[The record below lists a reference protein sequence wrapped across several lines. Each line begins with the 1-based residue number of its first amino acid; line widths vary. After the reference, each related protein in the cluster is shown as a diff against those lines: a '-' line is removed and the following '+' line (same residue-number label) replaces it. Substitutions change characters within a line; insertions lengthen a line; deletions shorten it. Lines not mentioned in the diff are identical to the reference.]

1 MNSEKPYT
9 QNDETR
15 AVDQDIASYDLTPE
29 SLAMLKVLALG
40 REEIDEGKIRPVK
53 KSFSNIR
60 RKINLPS

>member
-29 SLAMLKVLALG
+29 SLSMLKVLALG